1 MSSLFSQSPLH
12 SNPSPLSHTGDITIP
27 PEKLAEER
35 AEWLCHLKSESP
47 QLFTLRERVLPWTG
61 GHSFANLVYADTA
74 AVNAHVN
81 RFAIIELIYQHLN
94 AIGLFNTAETLQD
107 ESQLKFQLSKQPWEK
122 TTLLL
127 LVSLGVLPN
136 ENPWTIPID
145 PHHHFVEEPLEE
157 DFFASPYRDPNMS
170 QIYLELE
177 KPDYKAIYSNDSN
190 NKQTLNTLKKGSL
203 NRLVVLVTTTGD
215 QHALQDMTRFFLS
228 LHAITSSEHF
238 LEHLITMFDLN
249 FAEHPNIPYTQ
260 PQLRLMI
267 VNLIKRWVNEH
278 GKFIG
283 NRTIKAIGR
292 FLRRVMEDPSCQN
305 VYKYTQT
312 VLSYLPVIQYGP
324 KNQSKPTATETPVI
338 PNYQI
343 LFQPNLKI
351 IDPDPTEVARQ
362 ITLLFHNAFKVVHSR
377 EFIIA
382 SRIQGISHQTPTLA
396 EFFDFG
402 VKLTL
407 LTFETIISAA
417 DVGAAITKTL
427 QIAEALDKLNNFHA
441 LACVIRALKQRII
454 QKHPVMQ
461 TSANI
466 EKFKF
471 LDNRSGDNM
480 KKINEYNETVK
491 DLFEHCFPAIPNMMA
506 EFHTCGRSTSSN
518 SNASPSRIA
527 STNSSPASSLSP
539 YDNISILENS
549 HSGASA
555 TGASSGVPGTIDLS
569 KSSPTIDSDGLI
581 NWNLIWTNSYKALMF
596 YWFQFKCRP
605 YLFYAIP
612 QIQDVI
618 NRGPL
623 MTKEQLKWEDDSTGS
638 FNAKNSVLFDKS
650 TLKTRKKTLSSFDT
664 SKDGSS
670 FASSYS

>member
-1 MSSLFSQSPLH
+1 MSSSAPQSPLQ
-12 SNPSPLSHTGDITIP
+12 SSSSSQLNQSSEITINP
-27 PEKLAEER
+27 QKLAEDR
-35 AEWLCHLKSESP
+35 AEWLRKLKNESP
-47 QLFTLRERVLPWTG
+47 QLFALRERVLPWTG
-61 GHSFANLVYADTA
+61 GHSFANLVHADTA

-81 RFAIIELIYQHLN
+81 RFNIVELIYQHLN
-94 AIGLFNTAETLQD
+94 AIGLFNTAETLQN
-107 ESQLKFQLSKQPWEK
+107 ESQLKFQLSRQPWER

-136 ENPWTIPID
+136 ENPWEIPID
-145 PHHHFVEEPLEE
+145 THHLFVEEPLEE

-170 QIYLELE
+170 QIFLELE
-177 KPDYKAIYSNDSN
+177 KPDYNAIYSDDSN
-190 NKQTLNTLKKGSL
+190 NVQTLNTLKRGSL

-249 FAEHPNIPYTQ
+249 YAEHPNIPYSQ

-343 LFQPNLKI
+343 LFKPNLKI

-362 ITLLFHNAFKVVHSR
+362 ITLLFHSAFKVVHSR

-402 VKLTL
+402 KKLTL
-407 LTFETIISAA
+407 LTFETIVNAT
-417 DVGAAITKTL
+417 DVGGAISKTL

-441 LACVIRALKQRII
+441 LACIIRALKQRVIK
-454 QKHPVMQ
+454 QHPTMQ
-461 TSANI
+461 YAPNM
-466 EKFKF
+466 EKFKM
-471 LDNRSGDNM
+471 LDNRCGDNP
-480 KKINEYNETVK
+480 KRLNEYNETVK

-506 EFHTCGRSTSSN
+506 EFNIGAQSSSQN
-518 SNASPSRIA
+518 SGISPSRFT
-527 STNSSPASSLSP
+527 STTLPSVGSLSSVESTP
-539 YDNISILENS
+539 QLE
-549 HSGASA
+549 SGLPGSA
-555 TGASSGVPGTIDLS
+555 DVS
-569 KSSPTIDSDGLI
+569 KSSPTIDTDGLI

-605 YLFYAIP
+605 YLFYSIP

-618 NRGPL
+618 NRGPS
-623 MTKEQLKWEDDSTGS
+623 MTKEQLKWEDDSTVS
-638 FNAKNSVLFDKS
+638 FQAKSNVLFDKTS
-650 TLKTRKKTLSSFDT
+650 MRSRKKALSSLDY
-664 SKDGSS
+664 SKDALS